1 MQIWTELA
9 LILDT
14 AQLCSVGAQ
23 CTGQMLRDMQQEVSK
38 QRGVSPAKWHKSAW
52 HPSLAN
58 CIIQNN
64 AQPHSHTHTYPLRD
78 TWRYL
83 HVWPNFYG
91 ILITKAATAAAPPNP
106 KACLAP
112 TASGACRNR
121 EPRLHHTTKKDR
133 KRPDKSPYRVKI
145 VTPTRDECKFHIKVA

>member
-14 AQLCSVGAQ
+14 AQLCSVGAL
-23 CTGQMLRDMQQEVSK
+23 CTGQMIRDMQQEVSE

-64 AQPHSHTHTYPLRD
+64 AQPHTHTD
-78 TWRYL
+78 TRRYL

-91 ILITKAATAAAPPNP
+91 ILITKAAAATAPPNS
-106 KACLAP
+106 KACLAQP
-112 TASGACRNR
+112 TSGACRNR
-121 EPRLHHTTKKDR
+121 EPRLHHTKNNR